1 MALDSH
7 IRELD
12 SRRQILEKAIREET
26 LRPVSDEVRLRD
38 LKRQKLR
45 LKDEIEGLK
54 RTLRH

>member
-12 SRRQILEKAIREET
+12 SWHQSLERAIREES
-26 LRPVSDEVRLRD
+26 LRPVSDDVRLRK
-38 LKRQKLR
+38 LKRQKLK

-54 RTLRH
+54 RSQSH